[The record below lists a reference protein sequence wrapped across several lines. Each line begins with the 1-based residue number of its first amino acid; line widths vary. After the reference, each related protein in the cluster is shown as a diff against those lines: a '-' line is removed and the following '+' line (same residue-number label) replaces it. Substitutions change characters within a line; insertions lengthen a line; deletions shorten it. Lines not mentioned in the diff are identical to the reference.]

1 MPRMCP
7 NVPVVNRKKPT
18 NRGTLTVLEPPR
30 KAARKAKPAKRR
42 SARDDAPTGEATG
55 DRGIYQRPGSEYWWI
70 RFTWNGEKI
79 RESSKSTKRRDA
91 EDLLAA
97 RRTALRNGTYHP
109 EARKAGL
116 TVGQLRDRWL
126 EAKATRASLGAM
138 ASRWKRVVE
147 HFGER
152 TAIAALL
159 PGDVAKFR
167 DKLMATQIDR
177 YEPQDVGPAPR
188 AGRGRSARL
197 KAPGKPEAPKKKTM
211 SPSAVNKH
219 LVLLRAALRLAAR
232 EGYLHHNPADGVAF
246 VDGEAERDRI
256 ISTEEYAKLW
266 ALADA
271 DMRIALA
278 LGWWCALRRTEISEL
293 TWDRVDLKA
302 RLIHLRNI
310 DTKSGAARDVP
321 MPKEVAKL
329 LKEHPRSIGGFVI
342 SLQPDSITRIFRR
355 LCRKAGIPHA
365 NFHDTRH
372 SAATRLR
379 KANVDM
385 VTVKKLGGWKDW
397 ASMERYQSVDHD
409 DLREAMDKA
418 AEFEAKR

>member
-1 MPRMCP
+1 MCP

-197 KAPGKPEAPKKKTM
+197 KAPGKPEAPKKKKTM

-302 RLIHLRNI
+302 RLIHREHRHEV
-310 DTKSGAARDVP
+310 GAARDADAQGGG
-321 MPKEVAKL
+321 EAL
-329 LKEHPRSIGGFVI
+329 GASEHQT
-342 SLQPDSITRIFRR
+342 SLQPTYAHFRR
-355 LCRKAGIPHA
+355 LWRRSRA
-365 NFHDTRH
+365 NHDTH
-372 SAATRLR
+372 SGARGCGRPTS
-379 KANVDM
+379 
-385 VTVKKLGGWKDW
+385 TW
-397 ASMERYQSVDHD
+397 
-409 DLREAMDKA
+409 
-418 AEFEAKR
+418 